1 MRDTLENM
9 CSGKQPSRSYSNQNQ
24 TEDFGGLKFYDVV
37 GNQKRIFVGE
47 KKVYYKETAEGQA
60 GSEYTEFFF
69 KPLRLFQVLLHPSIK
84 LMRAQTM
91 VLTVQNEK
99 NFSVFSLMLVSFC

>member
-37 GNQKRIFVGE
+37 GNQQRIFVGE
-47 KKVYYKETAEGQA
+47 KKVYYQETAEGQA

-69 KPLRLFQVLLHPSIK
+69 FFEAIETVLGIASPQYQV
-84 LMRAQTM
+84 
-91 VLTVQNEK
+91 NE
-99 NFSVFSLMLVSFC
+99 SLDYGSYCAK